1 MVGMAQPDEPGA
13 TGQLSLVH
21 LKRAPQAPSAGK
33 PPLLLLLHGVGSNE
47 RDLFSFADALD
58 PRFLVLSLRA
68 PLVRGPDGFAW
79 FNVQFLP
86 QGYAIDPDQLRASR
100 DRILACIGE
109 AVQAYG
115 ADAERVYLLGFSQGA
130 IMSLTTL
137 LSSPNALAGIAALNG
152 RIPPEVIP
160 WIAPQTELAGV
171 PVLVI
176 HGTLDSVIPIDYA
189 HRAREV
195 LEALPVDLTYIEYPL
210 PHTIGERTLAATL
223 AWLSA
228 HLDAPRR
235 SARAPEE

>member
-1 MVGMAQPDEPGA
+1 MTQPDEGA
-13 TGQLSLVH
+13 PAALSLVH
-21 LKRAPQAPSAGK
+21 LTRAPQAAISGK

-47 RDLFSFADALD
+47 RDLFSFAEAVDS
-58 PRFLVLSLRA
+58 RFRVVSLRA
-68 PLVRGPDGFAW
+68 PLVRGPDSFAW

-86 QGYAIDPDQLRASR
+86 QGFAIDPDQLRESR
-100 DRILACIGE
+100 DRILTFIGE
-109 AVQAYG
+109 AVEAYG

-137 LSSPNALAGIAALNG
+137 LSSPNALAGIAALSG

-160 WIAPQTELAGV
+160 WIAPQAELAGA
-171 PVLVI
+171 PLLVI

-189 HRAREV
+189 RRAREV
-195 LEALPVDLTYIEYPL
+195 LDALPLDLTYIEYPL

-235 SARAPEE
+235 LARAPEG

>member
-1 MVGMAQPDEPGA
+1 MTQSDAGDAPAALSLAHLTRAPGA
-13 TGQLSLVH
+13 
-21 LKRAPQAPSAGK
+21 ASAGK

-58 PRFLVLSLRA
+58 PRFRVLSLRA
-68 PLVRGPDGFAW
+68 PLVRGPDSFAW

-86 QGYAIDPDQLRASR
+86 QGFAIDPDQLRESR
-100 DRILACIGE
+100 DRILTFIGE
-109 AVQAYG
+109 AVEAYD

-137 LSSPNALAGIAALNG
+137 LSSPATLAGIAALSG

-160 WIAPQTELAGV
+160 WIAPQAELAGA

-176 HGTLDSVIPIDYA
+176 HGTLDAVIPIEYA
-189 HRAREV
+189 RRAREV
-195 LEALPVDLTYIEYPL
+195 LQALPVDLTYIEYPL

-235 SARAPEE
+235 LPSAPEE

>member
-1 MVGMAQPDEPGA
+1 MTEPDGVA
-13 TGQLSLVH
+13 LSLVH
-21 LKRAPQAPSAGK
+21 LKRAPHAASAGK

-47 RDLFSFADALD
+47 RDLFSFADAVD

-68 PLVRGPDGFAW
+68 PLVRGPDSFAW

-86 QGYAIDPDQLRASR
+86 QGGYAIAPDQLRASR
-100 DRILACIGE
+100 DVILTFIGE
-109 AVQAYG
+109 AIRAYG

-137 LSSPNALAGIAALNG
+137 LSSPSTLAGIVALSG

-160 WIAPQTELAGV
+160 WIAPQAELAGA

-176 HGTLDSVIPIDYA
+176 HGTLDAVIPIDYA
-189 HRAREV
+189 RRAREV
-195 LEALPVDLTYIEYPL
+195 LEALPVDLTYLEYPL
-210 PHTIGERTLAATL
+210 PHTIGERTLAASL
-223 AWLSA
+223 AWLTA

-235 SARAPEE
+235 SAAAPEAE